1 MLCKK
6 KKALKYATMTKSISS
21 QSLGKKRIWP
31 FFYALKASRAYSPLA
46 LDKTTFLLAL
56 PPTPT
61 LAWLLVYSSLSSPKP
76 RNKPFF
82 ARDLQQLLPSALRIN
97 CIRRGRPVTQ
107 PPEATI
113 SSPLS
118 SCSKGERRAKL
129 LSGSSS
135 LSPGSVACFSA
146 SPPAPQL
153 WRRRPRPL
161 LSLPSLPLHGAVQKL
176 DRHFGFEKV

>member
-1 MLCKK
+1 MRIACGAKK
-6 KKALKYATMTKSISS
+6 KKALKYATMTKSVSS
-21 QSLGKKRIWP
+21 QSLGKKRLWP

-61 LAWLLVYSSLSSPKP
+61 LGWLIIVYSSLSSPKP
-76 RNKPFF
+76 PKQTFRCTRLAATF
-82 ARDLQQLLPSALRIN
+82 ALRATRIN

-107 PPEATI
+107 PPETTI
-113 SSPLS
+113 SSPLPS
-118 SCSKGERRAKL
+118 RSKGERRAKL

-135 LSPGSVACFSA
+135 LACFST

-153 WRRRPRPL
+153 
-161 LSLPSLPLHGAVQKL
+161 
-176 DRHFGFEKV
+176 